1 MSSPSKPPDPP
12 NVIAA
17 RYAEAAKKAV
27 SDIAQVAI
35 DAFDKTNGK
44 PESKPPVAGQ
54 QFTPDD
60 AIGVMAKLAA
70 ATLSG
75 GVALARVG
83 LQVQW
88 DRRVLLVA
96 DNVASIVSNG
106 LGDVLAVGE
115 DVAKKAGPKPFK
127 EQQQGLV
134 DSAIQLTG
142 IGVLRAAEVFETV
155 VAGPGAYANP
165 LILRTFT
172 IADEDTNKDGIGDLK
187 RGRPATLKVTKLR
200 RTQDNVDVTS
210 RVTINPPGFTLAAD
224 QLTFSIA
231 FNTAGLPSAAYEGE
245 VTATDVGADPGEDRI
260 FVISFA
266 APDTSDP
273 PEL

>member
-27 SDIAQVAI
+27 TDIAQVAI

-44 PESKPPVAGQ
+44 PQVKPPVAGQ

-60 AIGVMAKLAA
+60 AIGALTKLTA

-75 GVALARVG
+75 GIALARVG

-96 DNVASIVSNG
+96 DNVASIISNG

-115 DVAKKAGPKPFK
+115 DVAKKAGPKPVK
-127 EQQQGLV
+127 DQQQGLV

-142 IGVLRAAEVFETV
+142 IGVLRAAEVLETV

-165 LILRTFT
+165 LLLRTFT
-172 IADEDTNKDGIGDLK
+172 INDNETRN
-187 RGRPATLKVTKLR
+187 RPATLKVTKLR